1 MARNYA
7 QIKVSI
13 WSDDDFRAMSPQAQ
27 HLYFVILTSATTNV
41 AGVADWRPKRIA
53 SLAGG
58 WTEREVRRAAQE
70 LADANYI
77 VIDDDTEEVAVR
89 TFIRHDGILRSFKS
103 AKGMATCWHRI
114 YSTKIK
120 ATIAHE
126 CRKVASG
133 ESVSAVVMET
143 VAPLLD
149 YPCDAPSDTPSHAPS
164 DGSSVRRD
172 APSDAPTEPPSDAP
186 THSPTTNNPSRDREE
201 MVAAWETFWDLYP
214 RKVGK
219 KAAER
224 AFLKA
229 ARTVGAETLV
239 DGAARLA
246 SDPNLPDPKFIPHA
260 ATWLSEGRWDDEPYP
275 EDISRLSRQDQVFRR
290 ELARIEAMEAAI
302 LPFPQIGG

>member
-58 WTEREVRRAAQE
+58 WTEREVRKAAQE

-89 TFIRHDGILRSFKS
+89 TFIRHDGVLRSFKS
-103 AKGMATCWHRI
+103 AKGMATCWARV
-114 YSTKIK
+114 YSTRIK
-120 ATIAHE
+120 ASIAHE
-126 CRKVASG
+126 CRRVVDEDDISVA
-133 ESVSAVVMET
+133 VTET
-143 VAPLLD
+143 VAALLD
-149 YPCDAPSDTPSHAPS
+149 YPSDAPCDAPSDAVLIPLADSQQ
-164 DGSSVRRD
+164 
-172 APSDAPTEPPSDAP
+172 PPSDYP
-186 THSPTTNNPSRDREE
+186 SHSPTTYNPSPRAVE
-201 MVAAWETFWDLYP
+201 AAFDTFWELYP

-219 KAAER
+219 QAAKAT
-224 AFLKA
+224 FTKLS
-229 ARTVGAETLV
+229 RTVDPEIIV

-246 SDPNLPDPKFIPHA
+246 NDPNLPEKKLIPHA
-260 ATWLSEGRWDDEPYP
+260 KTWLNEGRWEDEPYP
-275 EDISRLSRQDQVFRR
+275 EEVRRLSS
-290 ELARIEAMEAAI
+290 AEATLQAEW
-302 LPFPQIGG
+302 QRIGGGQPVSPWDRWDTPKAIGDGR